1 MPPGRRTPE
10 SIRIPTRQFDL
21 AALDYGN
28 DGAPPMLLAHGMRD
42 LAWSLDSIAQAFCDR
57 YRVVSLDLRGHGDS
71 GRPGYY
77 AINHFVSDLHRTI
90 LHLELERP
98 IVVGHSFGGEVAS
111 QLAGI
116 FPELPSACVLVEGL
130 GPPPWEG
137 EGSEALHRAMARRTV
152 ESLDS
157 IATHGRSLPD
167 LETAMQ
173 RLKQTHPK
181 LGPERL
187 RMLAAAGTRPHPEG
201 GICWKWD
208 PMLRTMFGSFSRDQ
222 IEERWGWIECPVLVV
237 IGGESGTWWSQ
248 GPPGMS
254 TPREKRRAYLPPSE
268 LDRRLGLFRDVRCV
282 EIPGAGH
289 MLHFDAPDALNDAI
303 EAFLSAGTARGA

>member
-1 MPPGRRTPE
+1 MNTQRTTPE
-10 SIRIPTRQFDL
+10 SIRIPTRQFEL

-28 DGAPPMLLAHGMRD
+28 PGAPPMLLVHGMRD
-42 LAWSLDSIAQAFCDR
+42 LAWSLDSVAQAFCDR

-77 AINHFVSDLHRTI
+77 AIPHFVSDLHRSI
-90 LHLELERP
+90 EHLHLDQP
-98 IVVGHSFGGEVAS
+98 VIVGHSFGGEVAS

-116 FPELPSACVLVEGL
+116 FPELPSACVLIEGI

-137 EGSEALHRAMARRTV
+137 EGSELLRRNMARRAI

-167 LETAMQ
+167 LDTAMR
-173 RLKQTHPK
+173 RLHDTHPN
-181 LGPERL
+181 LDDERL
-187 RMLAAAGTRPHPEG
+187 RELATAGTRPHPEG

-208 PMLRTMFGSFSRDQ
+208 PMLRTMFGSSSREQ
-222 IEERWGWIECPVLVV
+222 IEERWKWITCPVLVV
-237 IGGESGTWWSQ
+237 TGGESGTWWAK
-248 GPPGMS
+248 GPPGLKS
-254 TPREKRRAYLPPSE
+254 PSPERTAYLAPSE
-268 LDRRLGLFRDVRCV
+268 LERRLALFADVECV

-289 MLHFDAPDALNDAI
+289 MVHFDAPGPLNAAI
-303 EAFLSAGTARGA
+303 DDFLRSTPG